1 MRQETVR
8 VLSKVILLKII
19 LVIHAFLE
27 LVTAIMNDLL
37 AVFLICSLGYFL
49 IFDFLLLLMN
59 MFRLCR
65 VCNSLL
71 V

>member
-49 IFDFLLLLMN
+49 IFDLLLLLMN